1 MIKANYIVRGI
12 LTPDGSNITV
22 FKLDNGSFAV
32 GQSAF
37 YRYLTNGNISSASRY
52 SLGISNLSKY
62 FPEKLLKDPEF
73 SVEIEMK
80 TVRLLTSME
89 CLSICKGIILA
100 NLDGKIN
107 EKWSAAPRK
116 AQLLLFLFAE
126 SGVEDAIKK
135 ALKKNPVIMDN
146 SFENHL
152 IRLLISK

>member
-1 MIKANYIVRGI
+1 MITVKYIVMGS
-12 LTPDGSNITV
+12 LTTDGSNITV
-22 FKLDNGSFAV
+22 FKLDNGNFAV

-52 SLGISNLSKY
+52 NLGISNLSKY
-62 FPEKLLKDPEF
+62 LPEKLLKEPGF

-80 TVRLLTSME
+80 TVRLLTPME
-89 CLSICKGIILA
+89 CLSICKGIMLA

-107 EKWSAAPRK
+107 KKWSAAPRRV
-116 AQLLLFLFAE
+116 QLLLILFAK